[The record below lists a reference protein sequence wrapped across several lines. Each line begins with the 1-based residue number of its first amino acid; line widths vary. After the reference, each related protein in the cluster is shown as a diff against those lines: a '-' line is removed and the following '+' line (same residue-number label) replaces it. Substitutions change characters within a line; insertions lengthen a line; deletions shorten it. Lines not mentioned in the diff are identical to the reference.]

1 MTRRADATALAA
13 ADTTHRL
20 IDRWFPCGAVDAA
33 VSTPTGSGR
42 SEKAIFTWFASRPI
56 AQARAAVL
64 TALLPDD
71 DELRAEVD
79 AAVRHGDRDA
89 LAHLAKVIDHE
100 YPDKRPVVLDV
111 FSGRGI
117 IPLEAARVGAVSV
130 GVDLSPVATL
140 AGRLLAEYPVRDW
153 SSEPPLPFDVGT
165 TSGGPAKQI
174 APFTTTQR
182 LVGDVQ
188 LVLGEV
194 GRRVAERVTLYNPR
208 NAAGEFPWGYLW
220 AITMPCDGCQRRF
233 PLFGSML
240 LRHPNIK
247 TADLGQALEIHITGD
262 TWTACV
268 VEGAPAQ
275 EPTYSS
281 SDRGDGKKRKGK
293 AARCPFCRH
302 VHALETVKAKGVAGE
317 YRDEPVVVV
326 DTVPGGRRTFRPPTP
341 AEREAI
347 GMAALGGLSID
358 GCPYPAVP
366 DEVIPAGNVHTVMA
380 SGYGYRRFG
389 DLMCDRQTLSFVVTV
404 QAIREIHGEL
414 LAARVSRDYANAL
427 TSFGAATLC
436 RRIRLS
442 TRGARLR
449 AHGNPEGTKNNNVQ
463 VGDLFQNESKLNF
476 QFDFFEAGPGEG
488 AGTWESVA
496 ETAVTALRKVVE
508 DSRGAPARLSKAS
521 ATALP
526 YRDGTVDAVI
536 TDPPYYDMI
545 EYADASDLLHV
556 WLKRILFD
564 IEPGL
569 FGPSA
574 QQPDG
579 LQNKDDEIIVRRV
592 HEPGRSRHDNIFY
605 EAMLAKAFR
614 ECRRVLRP
622 DGHLVVVFGHSD
634 PDAWRRLLGAL
645 HEAGFVVTSAWP
657 SRTET
662 TNTGVASIRVTV
674 TIGCRVAGNGRPIAT
689 RQQVDREVTSLVS
702 ERVRQWVGDDLAL
715 NDQLMAAYGPAME
728 VFGRY
733 ETIIAP
739 DGTTEGLDRYLTLA
753 RQTVRDATA
762 LKLDELPLETFDAAT
777 RLAVFW
783 LRLHGRNDVPKGE
796 ARFLAQADELHIED
810 LRGALLTESKAG
822 FKLRTDAPTV
832 ISVASSTFEV
842 ARAVA
847 AAWAAGGTET
857 VATVVAAAE
866 REPTDPQ
873 LWAVVGDLVA
883 QLPASDAVAKALTA
897 VQRNAVAI
905 ANLVGRHS
913 AAREAGTQLTLAD
926 LTETT

>member
-1 MTRRADATALAA
+1 MTPRAA
-13 ADTTHRL
+13 APAPAAVDTTSRL

-130 GVDLSPVATL
+130 GIDLSPVATL
-140 AGRLLAEYPVRDW
+140 AGRLLADYPVREW
-153 SSEPPLPFDVGT
+153 SVEPSLPFPVTDEPAQT
-165 TSGGPAKQI
+165 TFAS
-174 APFTTTQR
+174 APR
-182 LVGDVQ
+182 LLGDVRA
-188 LVLGEV
+188 VLTEV
-194 GRRVAERVTLYNPR
+194 GRRVAERLERQYPR
-208 NAAGEFPWGYLW
+208 TPAGAFPWGYLW
-220 AITMPCDGCQRRF
+220 AITIVCDGCQRRF
-233 PLFGSML
+233 PLLGSML
-240 LRHPNIK
+240 LRHPNNK
-247 TADLGQALEIHITGD
+247 TGDLGQALALRIDGDAWAVEI
-262 TWTACV
+262 
-268 VEGAPAQ
+268 VEGVPAQ

-293 AARCPFCRH
+293 TARCPFCRH
-302 VHALETVKAKGVAGE
+302 GHPLETVKAKGFAGE
-317 YRDEPVVVV
+317 YADRLIAVADFISRSER
-326 DTVPGGRRTFRPPTP
+326 GYRLPTD
-341 AEREAI
+341 AERGALDSVDL
-347 GMAALGGLSID
+347 AAASID

-366 DEVIPAGNVHTVMA
+366 HELIPDGNVHTVMA

-389 DLMCDRQTLSFVVTV
+389 DLMCARQTLTFIETAR
-404 QAIREIHGEL
+404 AIRDVHSDLRSAGTSEAYSRA
-414 LAARVSRDYANAL
+414 LASYA
-427 TSFGAATLC
+427 AATLC
-436 RRIRLS
+436 RQLRYS

-449 AHGNPEGTKNNNVQ
+449 SHGTPQGTQNNRQ
-463 VGDLFQNESKLNF
+463 QIDHIFSNESKINF
-476 QFDFFEAGPGEG
+476 QFDFMEAAPGDGPGG
-488 AGTWESVA
+488 WSSVA
-496 ETAVTALRKVVE
+496 SSEVNALAKVLE
-508 DSRGAPARLSKAS
+508 DSRGEAARIGRAS

-545 EYADASDLLHV
+545 EYADASDFFYV
-556 WLKRILFD
+556 WLKRVLFD
-564 IEPGL
+564 IEPDL
-569 FGPSA
+569 FGSGA
-574 QQPDG
+574 QQRDG

-592 HEPGRSRHDNIFY
+592 HEPGRIRHDNVFY
-605 EAMLAKAFR
+605 EGMLAKAFS

-645 HEAGFVVTSAWP
+645 REAGFVVTSAWP

-662 TNTGVASIRVTV
+662 TNTDVASIRVTV
-674 TIGCRVAGNGRPIAT
+674 TIGCRVAGSGRPVAT

-702 ERVRQWVGDDLAL
+702 ERVRQWVSDDLAL

-857 VATVVAAAE
+857 VATVVAAAQ

-883 QLPASDAVAKALTA
+883 QLPASDTVAKALTA

-913 AAREAGTQLTLAD
+913 AAHEAGTQLTLAD
-926 LTETT
+926 LTEAT